1 MGKIVDGVELL
12 RMIRDGEI
20 KNKQTF
26 ENINEDLLLTYEN
39 GVLYYYNERT
49 ECDCELFRD
58 YSLNSVL
65 KCKFEILSEED
76 EEDEEIDIQ
85 AIKKMNLFSVSNW
98 EKLDDIKLFLDNN
111 FKQTTD
117 KYNELL
123 KAVKKLD
130 RTMKGIK

>member
-1 MGKIVDGVELL
+1 MLVSDLMG
-12 RMIRDGEI
+12 
-20 KNKQTF
+20 
-26 ENINEDLLLTYEN
+26 Y
-39 GVLYYYNERT
+39 
-49 ECDCELFRD
+49 
-58 YSLNSVL
+58 
-65 KCKFEILSEED
+65 KFEILS

-85 AIKKMNLFSVSNW
+85 AIKEMNLFSVSNW

-117 KYNELL
+117 KYNELI